1 MGGVLWAD
9 AGTCALAFLLLGAGY
24 WRSARF
30 VPSGLLAMTS
40 LILTGGYG
48 LVLMQHAT

>member
-1 MGGVLWAD
+1 LWAD

-24 WRSARF
+24 WRSACF

-48 LVLMQHAT
+48 LVLMQHTT